1 MQFVLHTYVLVRCS
15 SLSTLLQSDIIT
27 KDSLRHISDVR
38 HLYSP
43 VLTVAQAPALVH
55 SSVELFTSIHILQPE
70 HLLNVTRAPPL
81 KQLHL
86 SWTLDDTWYIRESKV
101 CLWWSSEI
109 SLLHYN
115 PSKYSHC
122 CRLSWFSLTSVFSSA
137 KPKTQRSS
145 HLHYH
150 NCRCQP
156 TPTSTTVFFHV
167 YVSLR
172 RQKIH
177 SSSAN
182 ANFRLFSKVFQ
193 HNTLTSVS
201 IL

>member
-1 MQFVLHTYVLVRCS
+1 MLITQHFAAISRHNYKRFTETYFRCTSPVFTCFNSGPGSSFSSFISRAIYLHTH
-15 SLSTLLQSDIIT
+15 IT
-27 KDSLRHISDVR
+27 CR
-38 HLYSP
+38 
-43 VLTVAQAPALVH
+43 
-55 SSVELFTSIHILQPE
+55 PE

-86 SWTLDDTWYIRESKV
+86 RWTLDDTWYIRESKV

-137 KPKTQRSS
+137 KPKTQLSS